1 MTILEKKQY
10 VGSIDTRKKNL
21 ETIIRDSKKTILF
34 LTEKINESE
43 INLKATNALLES
55 LKK

>member
-21 ETIIRDSKKTILF
+21 ETTIRNSKKTILF
-34 LTEKINESE
+34 LTEKIKESE